1 MATYASRV
9 LKTAYDGVVSFIDA
23 TGTPLTLA
31 IPFENGDFSASGL
44 HPSGRAAVVIKAR
57 GKVVSVR
64 NGESQEITGSFSIKM
79 SEFTAG
85 SSNANALDAI
95 FKKTGTAWASAV
107 SVFATGSERMMVDIK
122 LTIEGTD
129 LGDSTDHTITFK
141 KCDVTFDFSESGDGD
156 TVTVNYTCYGGT
168 SGDQAVVGFIL

>member
-1 MATYASRV
+1 MATYTSRA

-31 IPFENGDFSASGL
+31 IPFENGDFGASGL
-44 HPSGRAAVVIKAR
+44 HPSGRAAVPIKCR

-64 NGESQEITGSFSIKM
+64 NGESQEITGSFSCKM

-85 SSNANALDAI
+85 SAKANAFDAI
-95 FKKTGTAWASAV
+95 WKKSGTAWASAV

-129 LGDSTDHTITFK
+129 IGDSGDHTITFK
-141 KCDVTFDFSESGDGD
+141 KCDVTFDFAESGDGD
-156 TVTVNYTCYGGT
+156 TVTINYTCYGGT

>member
-1 MATYASRV
+1 MTTYASRI

-31 IPFENGDFSASGL
+31 VPFENGDFSASGL

-64 NGESQEITGSFSIKM
+64 NGESQEITGSFSVKM

-85 SSNANALDAI
+85 AGKANAVDAS
-95 FKKTGTAWASAV
+95 FKKSGGLWASAV

-122 LTIEGTD
+122 ITIEGTD
-129 LGDSTDHTITFK
+129 IGDTADHTITFK
-141 KCDVTFDFSESGDGD
+141 KCDVSFDFAESGDGN
-156 TVTVNYTCYGGT
+156 TVTVNFTCYGGT
-168 SGDQAVVGFIL
+168 SGDQTVVGFIL